1 MARAVG
7 VACKEK
13 EMSKWPEILWD
24 GWIGDVAFIAKLFLS
39 GIWYDAEE
47 EEDQEGDDSRS
58 SADGEDVDDSE
69 DDYSECGE
77 EVDYGNEE
85 DEGIEDESEEDED
98 DEGTEE
104 QSYRESDLEGQVA
117 TKKRLKL
124 AKKVALR
131 TSLDLNIP

>member
-1 MARAVG
+1 MAFKPEPSCARPKPCGSMSCEAPALRGPVVRGQKLGPFLVRGGGMARAVG

-47 EEDQEGDDSRS
+47 EEEDQEGDDSRS

-85 DEGIEDESEEDED
+85 
-98 DEGTEE
+98 
-104 QSYRESDLEGQVA
+104 
-117 TKKRLKL
+117 
-124 AKKVALR
+124 
-131 TSLDLNIP
+131 